1 GVAES
6 VTGAYEQA
14 VAQLTARGRFG
25 IRLGLG
31 RTRALLRAFDNP
43 ERSLRGVLIGG
54 TNGKG
59 SVQALVAAAL
69 REAGYRVGQT
79 PKPHLSEYRERIVV
93 DGQPI
98 APDDF
103 AQVVGD
109 VLEQAARIE
118 KRVGPPTEF
127 EALTCAAFL

>member
-1 GVAES
+1 MAGSGSAWAWA
-6 VTGAYEQA
+6 AYGRCY
-14 VAQLTARGRFG
+14 ARST
-25 IRLGLG
+25 IRK
-31 RTRALLRAFDNP
+31 RT
-43 ERSLRGVLIGG
+43 LRGVLIGG

-103 AQVVGD
+103 AQVVGE

-118 KRVGPPTEF
+118 KRVVRQQNSRRSPAPPLCGSPGR
-127 EALTCAAFL
+127 ASKSASSR